1 MGKLKTVHTG
11 TWKKHTKMT
20 FSAYFLNR
28 NIQIIILFLKS
39 ENHCTKNELFLGGGE
54 GEEEGGDVG
63 EGGRKEPCS
72 GGRAGFELAV
82 FQLGLVLLIL
92 EGFLEQIFQ

>member
-39 ENHCTKNELFLGGGE
+39 ENHCTKNELFLGGGRGRRRGEMWGKVVEKSPALVE
-54 GEEEGGDVG
+54 G
-63 EGGRKEPCS
+63 
-72 GGRAGFELAV
+72 
-82 FQLGLVLLIL
+82 QGLNWQFSSW
-92 EGFLEQIFQ
+92 G